1 MIRWIKSRMH
11 ILPVLLIT
19 VSLFGQYEWGQQVI
33 EATMTRYTAAGLGN
47 WAYPRG
53 FYLFGQ
59 YRFWKLTGDDR
70 YFQFLR
76 NWVDSHV
83 NVNGNIDADITSL
96 DNTEPGLVT
105 LLCYVETG
113 EEKYRKAADFI
124 RNGYQSYPRTTDGAF
139 WHNTGARG
147 QLWSDGVY
155 MVLPFLVNYGKVFN
169 EPGLYDECAYQ
180 LITYASHL
188 QDDSGLLYHAYD
200 EDGSSEWAD
209 PVTHHSPWF
218 WGRAIGW
225 FGMACIEVL
234 EVIPDEHPDRQ
245 TLIGILGRLIQRLSE
260 VQDEATGL
268 FYQVVDQGQR
278 TDNWLE
284 SSCSC
289 MYSFFTA
296 RAVARGYVDE
306 KYMEMASRAYEGVL
320 RDKFSVDSQ
329 GLTYLID
336 ICEGTG
342 VSSDYSYY
350 YNRSRNTNDQHGL
363 GAFLMMCWQ
372 MTQSGAE
379 GNKNRPPIVTFRAP
393 LDSSAVWP
401 GTDVYLSVTCFDLD
415 GQVTQVSF
423 YANGEL
429 LGTVNQPPW
438 ELTWEDVMK
447 GTYILTAEATDDSA
461 ATATSKSLMLDV
473 NDALYII
480 EAETGQLSEGTVDN
494 NHAGY
499 TGSGFVNLVN
509 RAGTYLE
516 LTLSLPEGGSWT
528 LRFRYANGTADN
540 RPCELRL
547 DGQVIAESFDF
558 PPTGDWPDWTY
569 SGEITMNLSEGTH
582 DLRIT
587 GLEST
592 SAPNLDHLEFTRQ
605 STKVGRS
612 KENGSPDGITLSQN
626 YPNPFNPATTICFNL
641 PASQQVKIVVYNL
654 LGKEVDVLV
663 NSDRAAGENRITWNA
678 ESLPE
683 GVYYYRLE
691 TEGVSESKKMILIK

>member
-234 EVIPDEHPDRQ
+234 EVIPEDHPDRQ
-245 TLIGILGRLIQRLSE
+245 EIIEILSRLIQGLSE
-260 VQDEATGL
+260 VQDEDTGL
-268 FYQVVDQGQR
+268 FYEVVDQGQR
-278 TDNWLE
+278 PDNWLE

-296 RAVARGYVDE
+296 RAVARGYVDG
-306 KYMEMASRAYEGVL
+306 KYMEMARRAYEGVL
-320 RDKFSVDSQ
+320 RYKFSVDAQ
-329 GLTYLID
+329 DLTFLID
-336 ICEGTG
+336 ICQGTG

-350 YNRSRNTNDQHGL
+350 INRSRNTNDLHGL

-372 MTQSGAE
+372 MTQSGTG
-379 GNKNRPPIVTFRAP
+379 GNRNRPPIVTFSAP
-393 LDSSAVWP
+393 PDSSIVWP
-401 GTDVYLSVTCFDLD
+401 GTDVHLAVSSFDLD
-415 GQVTQVSF
+415 GQVIQVSF
-423 YANGEL
+423 YANGQL
-429 LGTVNQPPW
+429 LGTVSQPPW
-438 ELTWEDVMK
+438 EMIWEDVKK
-447 GTYILTAEATDDSA
+447 GEYILTAEATDDSA
-461 ATATSKSLMLDV
+461 STAASKSLMLDV
-473 NDALYII
+473 SDAFYRI
-480 EAETGQLSEGTVDN
+480 EAETGVLSEGTVDN

-509 RAGTYLE
+509 RAGTYLD
-516 LTLSLPEGGSWT
+516 LTIDLPEAGPWT
-528 LRFRYANGTADN
+528 MRIRYANGTADN

-547 DGQVIAESFDF
+547 DGQVLDESFDF
-558 PPTGDWPDWTY
+558 PPTGDWTDWAY
-569 SGEITMNLSEGTH
+569 SDEISINVSGGSH
-582 DLRIT
+582 DLRVT
-587 GLEST
+587 GLEPA
-592 SAPNLDHLEFTRQ
+592 SAPNLDHFEFFWQYSGVENREATR
-605 STKVGRS
+605 
-612 KENGSPDGITLSQN
+612 SPAGYHLHQN
-626 YPNPFNPATTICFNL
+626 YPNPFNPSTIIRFDL
-641 PASQQVKIVVYNL
+641 PASRQVKIVVYNL
-654 LGKEVDVLV
+654 LGEEEDILL
-663 NSDRAAGENRITWNA
+663 NSVRPAGENRIIWNA
-678 ESLPE
+678 GSLPE
-683 GVYYYRLE
+683 GVYYYRMD
-691 TEGVSESKKMILIK
+691 TEGFTESRKMILMK

>member
-1 MIRWIKSRMH
+1 M
-11 ILPVLLIT
+11 
-19 VSLFGQYEWGQQVI
+19 
-33 EATMTRYTAAGLGN
+33 
-47 WAYPRG
+47 
-53 FYLFGQ
+53 
-59 YRFWKLTGDDR
+59 
-70 YFQFLR
+70 
-76 NWVDSHV
+76 
-83 NVNGNIDADITSL
+83 
-96 DNTEPGLVT
+96 
-105 LLCYVETG
+105 
-113 EEKYRKAADFI
+113 
-124 RNGYQSYPRTTDGAF
+124 
-139 WHNTGARG
+139 
-147 QLWSDGVY
+147 
-155 MVLPFLVNYGKVFN
+155 
-169 EPGLYDECAYQ
+169 
-180 LITYASHL
+180 
-188 QDDSGLLYHAYD
+188 
-200 EDGSSEWAD
+200 
-209 PVTHHSPWF
+209 
-218 WGRAIGW
+218 
-225 FGMACIEVL
+225 
-234 EVIPDEHPDRQ
+234 
-245 TLIGILGRLIQRLSE
+245 
-260 VQDEATGL
+260 
-268 FYQVVDQGQR
+268 
-278 TDNWLE
+278 
-284 SSCSC
+284 
-289 MYSFFTA
+289 
-296 RAVARGYVDE
+296 
-306 KYMEMASRAYEGVL
+306 
-320 RDKFSVDSQ
+320 
-329 GLTYLID
+329 
-336 ICEGTG
+336 
-342 VSSDYSYY
+342 
-350 YNRSRNTNDQHGL
+350 
-363 GAFLMMCWQ
+363 
-372 MTQSGAE
+372 
-379 GNKNRPPIVTFRAP
+379 
-393 LDSSAVWP
+393 
-401 GTDVYLSVTCFDLD
+401 YLSVTCFDLD